1 MGEGKISKCKL
12 ASFISGLIPKHA
24 RERLNKSYCLSGHGA
39 TSSRARRE
47 SQMTEMGY
55 QKVMEIVK

>member
-24 RERLNKSYCLSGHGA
+24 RKRLNKSYCLSGHGA
-39 TSSRARRE
+39 TSSHARRE
-47 SQMTEMGY
+47 SQVTEMGY
-55 QKVMEIVK
+55 QKIMEIVK